1 MPNDDERRFCEPCLK
16 WYKVPGLK
24 LGNLSKRRFVN
35 GGVSVAK
42 MKNKA
47 LQTQV
52 RISHLWNEL
61 YREHEGKGH
70 KKAVELERTQGT
82 LVRYLSGM

>member
-1 MPNDDERRFCEPCLK
+1 M
-16 WYKVPGLK
+16 
-24 LGNLSKRRFVN
+24 
-35 GGVSVAK
+35 AK

-61 YREHEGKGH
+61 YRENEGKGH